1 VCRSKSRYGTS
12 DSEVFRGIATAL
24 VFVGFVATVI
34 PDPRDTHK
42 LIHVSLF
49 SLKEPNASEPLVLQK
64 KWEIRP

>member
-1 VCRSKSRYGTS
+1 VIACGRVRGVCRSKSRYGTS

-49 SLKEPNASEPLVLQK
+49 
-64 KWEIRP
+64 